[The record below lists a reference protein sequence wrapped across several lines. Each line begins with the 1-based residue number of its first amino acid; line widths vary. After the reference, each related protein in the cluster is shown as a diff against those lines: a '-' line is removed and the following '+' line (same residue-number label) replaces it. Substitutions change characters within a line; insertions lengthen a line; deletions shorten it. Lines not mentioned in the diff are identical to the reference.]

1 MMIASTAR
9 ISNIFVAD
17 MPKNIRLTGFG
28 VSAFEVE
35 SVTRKREAHATQAQE
50 AFGTSQRPSMYTS
63 HGCNTPNFLAFPE
76 AGADL
81 LFGLALLLDF
91 LSSKTNES
99 LDGGLLFPR

>member
-9 ISNIFVAD
+9 ISNILVAD

-35 SVTRKREAHATQAQE
+35 SVTPKREAYTTQAQE
-50 AFGTSQRPSMYTS
+50 AFGTSQRPSVYTS
-63 HGCNTPNFLAFPE
+63 HGCNKPNFLAFPE

-81 LFGLALLLDF
+81 LFGLALPVDLLGSALDF
-91 LSSKTNES
+91 SF
-99 LDGGLLFPR
+99 DCGLFFAG

>member
-35 SVTRKREAHATQAQE
+35 SVTPKREAYTTQAQE
-50 AFGTSQRPSMYTS
+50 AFGTSQRPSVGLPTTRRESSRPLRM
-63 HGCNTPNFLAFPE
+63 GNICLPLAE
-76 AGADL
+76 ARVETM
-81 LFGLALLLDF
+81 
-91 LSSKTNES
+91 LS
-99 LDGGLLFPR
+99 